1 MANTITLTSDSF
13 ENRYMQLVCTQRKGT
28 DKSYIDWTLS
38 SVGGDVNY
46 YATGP
51 TTVTINGT
59 QVYYKDRVRW
69 QDEVF
74 PAKKGSFSETIEV
87 EHDAVGNKT
96 ITVSMSTIIYYGEK
110 NVKTYSKEWALDPIP
125 RIATFTSAP
134 SAFTNASLPTINYTN
149 PLGNQVSKLEVC
161 IADSAGYYAI
171 APYRDLS
178 KTGSSYTFTADDM
191 KALNAKLGSKDKKL
205 NVMFVIRTT
214 TADGKQD
221 ADGKTSTY
229 EMVATDDTKP
239 SVSISSCRPYN
250 PGLPSALAN
259 TYVQGKSCVD
269 LDVTADGK
277 YGATISNFT
286 LSVDGQNQMSF
297 GMSAKEHDSAW
308 FLSDAITSKGTVVV
322 TVGATDS
329 RGFQG
334 KVEKSITVSEY
345 SKPTVVNIGS
355 ESAIRCYRSDSTGTR
370 VGNSTSVW
378 VKAKKSY
385 YSLGG
390 NNKCKLQWRRKP
402 SSNPWDDNTHKW
414 EDLIARTDSTDEF
427 NGILSGTVFDL
438 RESYSVQIRAIDD
451 IGEYD
456 IKDLEI
462 PTQDVALHLGKGGKN
477 VSIGEYCDYSEEY
490 TFRSAWKATFENGI
504 YGTLNGTVNGTMSQ
518 ELAGDVLAFAEA
530 CPQGFT
536 PFFTGGSSTNIPT
549 TGNYQY
555 ASGFV
560 HKRSDSQ
567 ITVFIISYYSGD
579 LAINT
584 YYDTAGG
591 WLGWKY
597 LHTSTT

>member
-59 QVYYKDRVRW
+59 QVYYKARVAW

-74 PAKKGSFSETIEV
+74 PAKKGSFSDTIEV

-96 ITVSMSTIIYYGEK
+96 ITVSMSTIIYYGASR
-110 NVKTYSKEWALDPIP
+110 VKTYSKEWALDPIP

-161 IADSAGYYAI
+161 IADSVGYYAI
-171 APYRDLS
+171 APYRDLV
-178 KTGSSYTFTADDM
+178 KTESSYTFTADDM
-191 KALNAKLGSKDKKL
+191 KALNAKLGSGDKKL

-221 ADGKTSTY
+221 ADVKTSTY

-259 TYVQGKSCVD
+259 TYVKGKSWVD

-334 KVEKSITVSEY
+334 KAEKSITISEY

-355 ESAIRCYRSDSTGTR
+355 ESAIQCYRSDGNKKR
-370 VGNSTSVW
+370 VGNSTSVCI
-378 VKAKKSY
+378 KAKRSY

-390 NNKCKLQWRRKP
+390 NNKCQLQWRRKP
-402 SSNPWDDNTHKW
+402 SSVPWDDTHKW
-414 EDLIARTDSTDEF
+414 ADLIARTDSTDEF
-427 NGILSGTVFDL
+427 NGLLNGIVFDL
-438 RESYSVQIRAIDD
+438 KESYSVQIRAIDD
-451 IGEYD
+451 IGEHD
-456 IKDLEI
+456 IKDFEI
-462 PTQDVALHLGKGGKN
+462 PTQDVALHLGAGGKN
-477 VSIGEYCDYSEEY
+477 VSIGEYCDCSEEY
-490 TFRSAWKATFENGI
+490 TFRSAWKAYFDNGI
-504 YGTLNGTVNGTMSQ
+504 NGTMTQ
-518 ELAGDVLAFAEA
+518 QYVGDMLTFAED
-530 CPQGFT
+530 CQDGFT
-536 PFFTGGSSTNIPT
+536 PFFTGGSTTNVPT

-560 HKRSDSQ
+560 CKRSDTQ
-567 ITVFIISYYSGD
+567 ITVVIFSYYSGD

-591 WLGWKY
+591 WLGWRY
-597 LHTSTT
+597 LHTTTT